1 MRSNIQIWYKIDVE
15 EMPQTLLDLRPPNPN
30 AYKVLEGDEFVAKHD
45 LMKMNHVVCSKP
57 RQVNLF
63 SSTLNGPAM
72 N

>member
-1 MRSNIQIWYKIDVE
+1 MVVQ
-15 EMPQTLLDLRPPNPN
+15 
-30 AYKVLEGDEFVAKHD
+30 VLEGDEFVAKHD
-45 LMKMNHVVCSKP
+45 LTKMNHVVCSKP